1 MRPCLKAAVDALAKS
16 GPGSPLKLVS
26 DVSQLLPHVREKFF
40 QWRDALAA
48 EGIHVRVTETFRSYA
63 RQKYLYERAGGATK
77 APPGCSWHQLRRA
90 WDAYPVRKDGTIAVH
105 YAGEDAKL
113 FDAMGAKAEAL
124 GVEWGGRWRS
134 LKDYCHFQVTD
145 GMTIDQA
152 AEFDLTV
159 APVVAASAAEKE
171 GRKDEKVS

>member
-16 GPGSPLKLVS
+16 GPESPFRLVS
-26 DVSQLLPHVREKFF
+26 DISQLLPHVREKFL

-48 EGIHVRVTETFRSYA
+48 DGINVRVVETFRSYT

-90 WDAYPVRKDGTIAVH
+90 WDAYPLRKDGTIAMH

-113 FDAMGAKAEAL
+113 FDAMGRKAEAL
-124 GVEWGGRWRS
+124 GIEWGGRWRS
-134 LKDYCHFQVTD
+134 IKDFGHFQVTD
-145 GMTIDQA
+145 GLTIDQA
-152 AEFDLTV
+152 AELDLTV
-159 APVVAASAAEKE
+159 APVIAASAAEKE
-171 GRKDEKVS
+171 GRKDEEVS